1 MQERLLNNNEIS
13 TFCRQVAFLLQAG
26 ITPAES
32 MHIMLQDTENKEGRG
47 IIESIYQVTSKGESF
62 STALN
67 SSGVFP
73 EYVENMVSLGES
85 SGNLDDVMSSL
96 AEYYER
102 EELITDSIKSAVRY
116 PIIMILMM
124 LLVII
129 IMMTRVLPIFAQVY
143 EQLGTEMS
151 GVASILMQAGGVL
164 SSLSLIFLLI
174 LALCAVVYLYL
185 SRTAN
190 GHRRLENFLEKWRP
204 TKGFYMDVARG
215 RFASGMSMSIAS
227 GLDTFQSLDLVAT
240 LTANEEMQKKIQ
252 QCKQAISTGGATFP
266 EAIAQAEIFS
276 NLHTQ
281 IINVG
286 FKSGSTDTAMA
297 KIAEDYDR
305 NNTQRINHNLAI
317 LEPVLVIIL
326 SLIVGMIL
334 LSVILPLMGVM
345 SSIG

>member
-32 MHIMLQDTENKEGRG
+32 MHIMLQDTENKDGRK
-47 IIESIYQVTSKGESF
+47 IIESIYSVTSKGESF
-62 STALN
+62 STAIN

-73 EYVENMVSLGES
+73 EYVENMISLGES
-85 SGNLDDVMSSL
+85 SGNLDTVMASL

-102 EELITDSIKSAVRY
+102 EELISDSIKSAVRY
-116 PIIMILMM
+116 PILMILMM
-124 LLVII
+124 LFVII

-151 GVASILMQAGGVL
+151 GIAGTLMKVGNVL
-164 SSLSLIFLLI
+164 SSLSLAFLLF
-174 LALCAVVYLYL
+174 LAVLVVVYLYM
-185 SRTAN
+185 SRTAK
-190 GHRRLENFLEKWRP
+190 GKKRLTDFLERWRP
-204 TKGFYMDVARG
+204 TRNFYLDIARG
-215 RFASGMSMSIAS
+215 RFAGGMAMTIAS
-227 GLDTFQSLDLVAT
+227 GLDTYKSLDLVAT
-240 LTANEEMQKKIQ
+240 LTANRDMQEKIAECKK
-252 QCKQAISTGGATFP
+252 AIATGATFP
-266 EAIAQAEIFS
+266 EAITKTGIFN
-276 NLHTQ
+276 NLHSQ

-286 FKSGSTDTAMA
+286 FKSGSTDTAMN

-305 NNTQRINHNLAI
+305 NNTQKINHNLAI
-317 LEPVLVIIL
+317 LEPILVIIL

-345 SSIG
+345 STIG